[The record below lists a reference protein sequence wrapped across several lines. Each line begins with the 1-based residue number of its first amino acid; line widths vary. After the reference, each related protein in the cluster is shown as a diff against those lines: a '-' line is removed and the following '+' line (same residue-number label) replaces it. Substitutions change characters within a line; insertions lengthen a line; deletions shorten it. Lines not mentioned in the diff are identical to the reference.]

1 MAAEMDFKKWLFL
14 FKLSNPKYYV
24 VEMLDRAVREKESN
38 ELWDVSEDGE
48 KIFVKACHEKEYLLI
63 WNDKA
68 KQTFLRLLEQ
78 SFCGDD
84 DIDAWCG
91 YMEAMEKND

>member
-1 MAAEMDFKKWLFL
+1 MAAETDFKNWLSL
-14 FKLSNPKYYV
+14 FKLSDPKYYV
-24 VEMLDRAVREKESN
+24 VGMLYKAVEEKESD
-38 ELWDVSEDGE
+38 ELWDVLEDGE
-48 KIFVKACHEKEYLLI
+48 KIFVKACDEKEYLLI
-63 WNDKA
+63 CNDKA
-68 KQTFLRLLEQ
+68 KQTFLLMLEQ